1 VRFKILMT
9 MKCLYFI
16 LYCTVTKGKVM
27 CGGHVMVAVLI
38 AVNCGV

>member
-1 VRFKILMT
+1 MRFKILMN

-16 LYCTVTKGKVM
+16 LYCTVTMGKVM
-27 CGGHVMVAVLI
+27 CGYVTAAILI

>member
-27 CGGHVMVAVLI
+27 CGHVMVAVLI